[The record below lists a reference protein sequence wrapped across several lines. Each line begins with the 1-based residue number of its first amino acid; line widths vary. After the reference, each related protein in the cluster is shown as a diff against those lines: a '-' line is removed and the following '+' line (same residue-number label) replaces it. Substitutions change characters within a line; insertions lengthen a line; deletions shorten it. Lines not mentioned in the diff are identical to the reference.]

1 MLKKILLL
9 GTILFFSFILHAQ
22 EKGVQFNKINGSS
35 LIATQVG
42 ADHVKC

>member
-22 EKGVQFNKINGSS
+22 EKGVQFMDN
-35 LIATQVG
+35 TPW
-42 ADHVKC
+42 